1 MMQEALEQL
10 QDQERE
16 KAVDNQDDAIAE
28 LEDAAKE
35 LEELLRQLREEEKE
49 MVLAALEARF
59 QRLLAQQTQI
69 YEVTVSLAE
78 TRREEWLDTAIS
90 ECRDLAQTQATL
102 TQECAQTTAL
112 LREDGTSVSILVAV
126 EDIEVDMGTIAE
138 RLQDTKAGSL
148 TQSLE
153 TDVIEGLKELIEAT
167 QKEMQ
172 EMKSKERQ
180 NAQQQQTQNKPPPL
194 VELMAELRI
203 LRSLQVRVN
212 RRTKQVNDL
221 LLENDESETED
232 LLAQLNEL
240 ARRQDTLRESAIEL
254 AKKLER

>member
-1 MMQEALEQL
+1 
-10 QDQERE
+10 
-16 KAVDNQDDAIAE
+16 
-28 LEDAAKE
+28 
-35 LEELLRQLREEEKE
+35 
-49 MVLAALEARF
+49 
-59 QRLLAQQTQI
+59 
-69 YEVTVSLAE
+69 
-78 TRREEWLDTAIS
+78 
-90 ECRDLAQTQATL
+90 
-102 TQECAQTTAL
+102 
-112 LREDGTSVSILVAV
+112 
-126 EDIEVDMGTIAE
+126 MGTIAE

-172 EMKSKERQ
+172 EMKSKERK